1 MESFVFNSFKQRL
14 MESDVSLSDTW
25 YAYPVNSKFIDD
37 YGDKLKYLKDTHDLR
52 LFCPDSAV
60 NLPFFNDGVGTNPH
74 FYRTDMGSQYYTY
87 TSMYE
92 TDVPSEPYYVT
103 LNNIKTFN
111 EENPGQEHL
120 ESLFLKQDGKFYRP
134 ISDSDPT
141 PRGFY
146 FIKTSEEL
154 LWCANKVNGTNFD
167 NTINIVLGDN
177 IGTNVMVKDANDNDV
192 PLSKENID
200 EHFSKLKKIGYGI
213 GTNPAQPFNGI
224 FFGNGFKILNIDLIC
239 NNDING
245 LIGYLGYN
253 GWIST
258 IIIDGVNIVECKKPI
273 NIEHLIYEGT
283 DVCVGILC
291 GKNNGKIE
299 NVVVNGEIIFKDFI
313 PSMYSTRNKTEDVNA
328 PNNDN
333 YPYYPDF
340 YCYDSLGNIVPY
352 IGYFNEGVFATY
364 SGYNLKDD
372 VFYLYWNTRPSDS
385 YTIKDIVEGIT
396 SPCEWYYWNGL
407 GPDSENKIPG
417 YFMYFTALPNRRNV
431 LWYDDNIIT
440 KTNDD
445 LNSLKSPAVSD
456 IGLFGF
462 NYKDPLTPQSMKGIA
477 NANYFNKSIKLN
489 QQNRAAYYVSP
500 LLGLNNNIINSVRVN
515 AKLYTSGTFVGFMG
529 GIAGKQCYGNLTDI
543 ISNVS
548 ALDICNEIGSELF
561 YKRNILENETYSFT
575 KKSIKNISSLFG
587 SCVVGN
593 IHSLFL
599 DSVNSYLTN
608 YNNVVFPKNSNEPE
622 YDDYYFLN
630 RYGALAA
637 IVEYNSTNISDI
649 WRDNEQ
655 LNNIVNKSIFITNST
670 FGYKEEI
677 CSDNNTYDLLMPY
690 ELIDNDAYVNPTAKG
705 KYMFGIASPLIAEIK
720 PTYLSVPSIISTVY
734 ENGGHKL
741 TQSEDEKTDFN
752 TIGLFGVDQNFAC
765 NYIDG
770 NFWSINMETDLPGVA
785 NSGLQIENAYCGIAG
800 GVIDR
805 LNVTAGENFD
815 LNIQNIAS
823 KLISWNGCKVVKNY
837 DKDLNSLSSITVPAA
852 AAIEPAT
859 FVTFDDID
867 MNTGKISAD
876 NVIPSA
882 CGDLGNIPDGAI
894 AVTEFK
900 GVCDYAA
907 NKIVNTYPYFGSDIE
922 LDIVSATFGD
932 PIIKS
937 DLTKLECGVVSF
949 TALNGLYTDPEKYGF
964 FEGEIQT
971 HHIYGG
977 YNHYLANNVSA
988 VVFNIDVDA
997 FNYQPFT
1004 DVPLTSRDLIRK
1016 FYGNIYVVKSNGEI
1030 VHHAREW
1037 WANDGY
1043 AEDDP
1048 AYTANSGILDN
1059 YVIQDLTEFFEGNQY
1074 IGEATKK
1081 YFGYP
1086 VLSGFVFR
1094 TDWTGDSNSHN
1105 QKREAMFVI
1114 PFNVSAF
1121 DRKKEDFVNP
1131 PYSFFEAFYAECW
1144 CNKEPEGEDHH
1155 YKNRFCEMLGE
1166 NPKYGLYYPYKKR
1179 NYLIP
1184 LPDTIK
1190 LNLRKQY
1197 FSGFDDVGNAIYTE
1211 PDVLPKLT
1219 TAYLTAHRWTLDS
1232 NGLPVFVK
1240 NENYQSYDPV
1250 PTAAEPSA
1258 AYSGYFPLITASR
1271 GNNNITYPDMVISA
1285 YVSATDDEY
1294 RFINGGGGG
1303 YDPEDER
1310 YVLKYYQCYGYPESN
1325 TASIWGVD
1333 KISSGVNDIC
1343 RLVMSAVPLNNV
1355 PSAFWNWQTDF
1366 ETYFNE
1372 ASKNSDEFV
1381 KSNAVNYGVADNV
1394 SPIPT
1399 EYLGYNKFS
1408 ELAKPYDYELS
1419 GINYCG
1425 GRSDAPLI
1433 WKYEGGSDYGI
1444 TAAEPW
1450 TATDASGKFHTN
1462 LLPSNNVN
1470 GLIPTT
1476 EDRSIFDPSTFSSVL
1491 FNNLD
1496 STTKEKIENNIELAS
1511 QDAAHGTNYFKYT
1524 YTKRPG
1530 EKIEKIELP
1539 VQFDYKN
1546 GKRGFWYNAGVVTS
1560 GDYEYNDKVNYYG
1573 NILTIG
1579 KTLSQHSILNK
1590 CLTTTEMS
1598 WTVSGFSADDFEGL
1612 YITDSA
1618 HKPVMYIDV
1627 GLGECSDGTSWS
1639 FSSYPSVNSAD
1650 YITETDPEAAYIDAM
1665 NTNCS
1670 GLLLEIE

>member
-14 MESDVSLSDTW
+14 MESDVSLSGTW

-60 NLPFFNDGVGTNPH
+60 NLQFFNDGVGSNPH

-177 IGTNVMVKDANDNDV
+177 IGTNVMVKDADNNDV
-192 PLSKENID
+192 PLSKANID
-200 EHFSKLKKIGYGI
+200 DNFSKLKKIGYGI

-224 FFGNGFKILNIDLIC
+224 FFGNGFKILNIDLVC

-299 NVVVNGEIIFKDFI
+299 NVVVDGEIIFKDFI

-385 YTIKDIVEGIT
+385 YTMKDIVEGIS

-407 GPDSENKIPG
+407 GPDSENILPG

-431 LWYDDNIIT
+431 LWYDANIIT

-445 LNSLKSPAVSD
+445 LNSLKSPAISD

-462 NYKDPLTPQSMKGIA
+462 NYKDPLAPQSMKGIA

-548 ALDICNEIGSELF
+548 ALDICNEPGSELF

-599 DSVNSYLTN
+599 NSVNSYLTN

-670 FGYKEEI
+670 FGYKEEK
-677 CSDNNTYDLLMPY
+677 CSDNNTYDLLTPY

-734 ENGGHKL
+734 ENGGHTI

-785 NSGLQIENAYCGIAG
+785 NSGIQINSTYCGIAG

-859 FVTFDDID
+859 FVTSADID
-867 MNTGKISAD
+867 MNTGKISDD

-894 AVTEFK
+894 ATTDFR

-907 NKIVNTYPYFGSDIE
+907 NKVVNTYPYFGSDIE
-922 LDIVSATFGD
+922 LDLVSAAFGD
-932 PIIKS
+932 PIIKP
-937 DLTKLECGVVSF
+937 DLTRLSGSIITFSAKNPVFWE
-949 TALNGLYTDPEKYGF
+949 AEEYGF
-964 FEGEIQT
+964 AEPIKT
-971 HHIYGG
+971 HHNYGG
-977 YNHYLANNVSA
+977 TTHTLTNKIQSVE
-988 VVFNIDVDA
+988 FNIDVDA

-1004 DVPLTSRDLIRK
+1004 DVPLTDPELIKK
-1016 FYGNIYVVKSNGEI
+1016 FYGQCCAQKGKTPGVSYTVYPRTK
-1030 VHHAREW
+1030 W
-1037 WANDGY
+1037 PDL
-1043 AEDDP
+1043 DP
-1048 AYTANSGILDN
+1048 
-1059 YVIQDLTEFFEGNQY
+1059 VIWDLREFFTGYTEEVSKQ
-1074 IGEATKK
+1074 
-1081 YFGYP
+1081 YFGFP
-1086 VLSGFVFR
+1086 VLSGIIFDADN
-1094 TDWTGDSNSHN
+1094 TSDKYDSYN
-1105 QKREAMFVI
+1105 QRRLFFVI
-1114 PFNVSAF
+1114 PFNMKPF
-1121 DRKKEDFVNP
+1121 DRKIEDFVNP
-1131 PYSFFEAFYAECW
+1131 PYSFFEGFYIIAI
-1144 CNKEPEGEDHH
+1144 NEGSIH
-1155 YKNRFCEMLGE
+1155 YRIE
-1166 NPKYGLYYPYKKR
+1166 NFGTNYHQDYYPYKKR

-1184 LPDTIK
+1184 DVNSIK
-1190 LNLRKQY
+1190 INVKKQY
-1197 FSGFDDVGNAIYTE
+1197 FLGYDESFNAIYTE
-1211 PDVLPKLT
+1211 PNELPPLT
-1219 TAYLTAHRWTLDS
+1219 TAYLSAYRWTYDD
-1232 NGLPVFVK
+1232 NNNPIFVK
-1240 NENYQSYDPV
+1240 NEPYETYIDI
-1250 PTAAEPSA
+1250 PTTTEPSA
-1258 AYSGYFPLITASR
+1258 AYSGYFPIRPDQDGS
-1271 GNNNITYPDMVISA
+1271 NNIFYPENIISA
-1285 YVSATDDEY
+1285 DVLVTPEEY
-1294 RFINGGGGG
+1294 HFVNGGGGG
-1303 YDPEDER
+1303 QVPESAM
-1310 YVLKYYQCYGYPESN
+1310 YVTKYYQCYGLPEVKNQYINESN
-1325 TASIWGVD
+1325 
-1333 KISSGVNDIC
+1333 KIRSNVYSSC
-1343 RLVMSAVPLNNV
+1343 RLVMTAVPLSGI
-1355 PSAFWNWQTDF
+1355 PSAFWNWETDF
-1366 ETYFNE
+1366 E
-1372 ASKNSDEFV
+1372 ASLKYDTTDEQNYTESYAITNATADSYTGTSDYYNF
-1381 KSNAVNYGVADNV
+1381 SNT
-1394 SPIPT
+1394 P
-1399 EYLGYNKFS
+1399 KFS
-1408 ELAKPYDYELS
+1408 EVAKPYDYEYS

-1425 GRSDAPLI
+1425 RRFDAPPV
-1433 WKYEGGSDYGI
+1433 WKYADGS
-1444 TAAEPW
+1444 TAIPAEPW
-1450 TATDASGKFHTN
+1450 TATDASGKFYTN

-1476 EDRSIFDPSTFSSVL
+1476 EDRSIFDPSTFSIVL

-1496 STTKEKIENNIELAS
+1496 TTSKEKIENNIELAS

-1560 GDYEYNDKVNYYG
+1560 GDYEYNDKLNYYG
-1573 NILTIG
+1573 NILAIG

-1590 CLTTTEMS
+1590 CLTTTEMA

-1612 YITDSA
+1612 YITDSS
-1618 HKPVMYIDV
+1618 HKPIMYIDV

-1650 YITETDPEAAYIDAM
+1650 YITEPDPEAAYIDAM

>member
-14 MESDVSLSDTW
+14 MESDVSLSGTW

-177 IGTNVMVKDANDNDV
+177 IGTNVMIKDANDNDV

-258 IIIDGVNIVECKKPI
+258 IIIDGVNIIECKKPI

-299 NVVVNGEIIFKDFI
+299 NVVVNSEIIFKDFI
-313 PSMYSTRNKTEDVNA
+313 PSMYSIKNKSENVNA

-385 YTIKDIVEGIT
+385 YTIKDIVDGVT

-431 LWYDDNIIT
+431 LWYDANIIT

-445 LNSLKSPAVSD
+445 LNSLKSPAISD

-462 NYKDPLTPQSMKGIA
+462 NYKDPMTPQSMKGIA
-477 NANYFNKSIKLN
+477 NAKYFNKSIKLN

-548 ALDICNEIGSELF
+548 ALDICNETASELF

-670 FGYKEEI
+670 FGYKEEK

-734 ENGGHKL
+734 ENGGHTI

-859 FVTFDDID
+859 FVTSEDID

-882 CGDLGNIPDGAI
+882 CGDLENIPDGAI
-894 AVTEFK
+894 AATDFK

-907 NKIVNTYPYFGSDIE
+907 NKVVNTYPYFGSDIE
-922 LDIVSATFGD
+922 LDIVSAAFGD

-937 DLTKLECGVVSF
+937 DLTRLSGAVISF
-949 TALNGLYTDPEKYGF
+949 SAKNQLCLNYDEYGF
-964 FEGEIQT
+964 ARQLFADKTNKGSKK
-971 HHIYGG
+971 YR
-977 YNHYLANNVSA
+977 YLDNNVTD
-988 VVFNIDVDA
+988 VVFNIDADA

-1004 DVPLTSRDLIRK
+1004 DVPLTSRDLIKK
-1016 FYGNIYVVKSNGEI
+1016 FYGDIYINTPNGRI
-1030 VHHAREW
+1030 DRYGKGDTYYDDTVIW
-1037 WANDGY
+1037 DLDSFFNGTYD
-1043 AEDDP
+1043 AE
-1048 AYTANSGILDN
+1048 ASR
-1059 YVIQDLTEFFEGNQY
+1059 
-1074 IGEATKK
+1074 K
-1081 YFGYP
+1081 YFGFP
-1086 VLSGFVFR
+1086 VLSGFVFVN
-1094 TDWTGDSNSHN
+1094 DSAGEDEE
-1105 QKREAMFVI
+1105 KRWSVFVI

-1121 DRKKEDFVNP
+1121 DRKKEDFINP
-1131 PYSFFEAFYAECW
+1131 PYSFFEGIYMQAWKHREDPDIHRHYEC
-1144 CNKEPEGEDHH
+1144 
-1155 YKNRFCEMLGE
+1155 MLGE
-1166 NPKYGLYYPYKKR
+1166 KEDPNDNNKKHYPYKKR

-1184 LPDTIK
+1184 DINSIK
-1190 LNLRKQY
+1190 VNTKKQY
-1197 FSGFDDVGNAIYTE
+1197 FLGYDESFNAIYTE
-1211 PDVLPKLT
+1211 PNELPPLT
-1219 TAYLTAHRWTLDS
+1219 TAYLSAYRWTYD
-1232 NGLPVFVK
+1232 NDNNPIFVK
-1240 NENYQSYDPV
+1240 NEHYEYYQNI
-1250 PTAAEPSA
+1250 PTTTEPSA
-1258 AYSGYFPLITASR
+1258 AYSGYFPIRPAQDGS
-1271 GNNNITYPDMVISA
+1271 NSIFYPENVISA
-1285 YVSATDDEY
+1285 DVLVTPEEY
-1294 RFINGGGGG
+1294 HFVNGGGGG
-1303 YDPEDER
+1303 QVPESAM
-1310 YVLKYYQCYGYPESN
+1310 YVTKYYQCYGVPEIKNESVLERN
-1325 TASIWGVD
+1325 
-1333 KISSGVNDIC
+1333 KISSAIDLSSC
-1343 RLVMSAVPLNNV
+1343 LVMTAVPLSGI
-1355 PSAFWNWQTDF
+1355 PSAFWNWETDF
-1366 ETYFNE
+1366 EASLKYDTDNNE
-1372 ASKNSDEFV
+1372 YVESYAIANGGADAPDYYYH
-1381 KSNAVNYGVADNV
+1381 SNR
-1394 SPIPT
+1394 
-1399 EYLGYNKFS
+1399 KFS
-1408 ELAKPYDYELS
+1408 EIAKPYDYEYS

-1425 GRSDAPLI
+1425 GRFDAPPV
-1433 WKYEGGSDYGI
+1433 WKYADVS
-1444 TAAEPW
+1444 TAIPADPW
-1450 TATDASGKFHTN
+1450 TERNASGKFYTN

-1476 EDRSIFDPSTFSSVL
+1476 EDRSIFDSSTFSSVL

-1496 STTKEKIENNIELAS
+1496 ITAKEKIENNIELAS

-1524 YTKRPG
+1524 YTKRQG

-1539 VQFDYKN
+1539 VKFDYKN

-1560 GDYEYNDKVNYYG
+1560 GDYEYNDKLNYYG
-1573 NILTIG
+1573 NILAIG
-1579 KTLSQHSILNK
+1579 KTLSQYSILNK
-1590 CLTTTEMS
+1590 CLTTTEMA

-1618 HKPVMYIDV
+1618 HKPIMYIDV

-1650 YITETDPEAAYIDAM
+1650 YITEPDPEAAYIDAM

>member
-14 MESDVSLSDTW
+14 MESDISLSGTW

-60 NLPFFNDGVGTNPH
+60 NLQFFDDGIGTNQH

-103 LNNIKTFN
+103 LNNIKAFN

-177 IGTNVMVKDANDNDV
+177 IGTNVMVKDANNNDV

-200 EHFSKLKKIGYGI
+200 EYFSKLKKIGYGI

-258 IIIDGVNIVECKKPI
+258 IIIDGVNIVECKKTI
-273 NIEHLIYEGT
+273 NIDHLVYEGT

-299 NVVVNGEIIFKDFI
+299 NIVVNGEIIFKDFI
-313 PSMYSTRNKTEDVNA
+313 PSIYSTRNKTEDVNA
-328 PNNDN
+328 VDNDN

-372 VFYLYWNTRPSDS
+372 VFYLYWNTRPANNL
-385 YTIKDIVEGIT
+385 TIKNIVESVT

-407 GPDSENKIPG
+407 GPDTSDYKIPG

-431 LWYDDNIIT
+431 LWYDANIIT

-445 LNSLKSPAVSD
+445 LNSLKSPAISD

-462 NYKDPLTPQSMKGIA
+462 NYKDPMTPQSMKGIA

-548 ALDICNEIGSELF
+548 ALDICNETGSELF

-593 IHSLFL
+593 LHSLFL
-599 DSVNSYLTN
+599 NSVNSYLTN

-649 WRDNEQ
+649 WHDNVQ
-655 LNNIVNKSIFITNST
+655 LNNIINKSIFITNST
-670 FGYKEEI
+670 FGYKEEK
-677 CSDNNTYDLLMPY
+677 CSDSNTYDLLMPY
-690 ELIDNDAYVNPTAKG
+690 ELIDNDVYVNPTAKG

-752 TIGLFGVDQNFAC
+752 TVGLFGVDQNFAS
-765 NYIDG
+765 NYVDG

-785 NSGLQIENAYCGIAG
+785 NSGLQIENTYCGIAG

-837 DKDLNSLSSITVPAA
+837 NKDLNSLTSITVPVA

-859 FVTFDDID
+859 FVTSDDID
-867 MNTGKISAD
+867 MKTGKITD
-876 NVIPSA
+876 ENIIPSA
-882 CGDLGNIPDGAI
+882 CGDLENIPDGAI
-894 AVTEFK
+894 AATKFR
-900 GVCDYAA
+900 GVYDYAA
-907 NKIVNTYPYFGSDIE
+907 NKVVNTYPYFGSDIE
-922 LDIVSATFGD
+922 LDLVSAVEGD
-932 PIIKS
+932 PILKT
-937 DLTKLECGVVSF
+937 DLTQLKNTVISF
-949 TALNGLYTDPEKYGF
+949 SAKNQLYWNYKDFNFERSF
-964 FEGEIQT
+964 FADRTNQPT
-971 HHIYGG
+971 PYRW
-977 YNHYLANNVSA
+977 LVNNVTD
-988 VVFNIDVDA
+988 VVFNINSDA
-997 FNYQPFT
+997 FKYQPFT
-1004 DVPLTSRDLIRK
+1004 DVPLTSLEQIQNY
-1016 FYGNIYVVKSNGEI
+1016 YGDIYVNTTKGRLDRFGKGDEVLDKI
-1030 VHHAREW
+1030 VIW
-1037 WANDGY
+1037 
-1043 AEDDP
+1043 
-1048 AYTANSGILDN
+1048 
-1059 YVIQDLTEFFEGNQY
+1059 DLNEFFEGGLYQP
-1074 IGEATKK
+1074 TK
-1081 YFGYP
+1081 YFDFP
-1086 VLSGFVFR
+1086 ALSGFVFINDNTKNEES
-1094 TDWTGDSNSHN
+1094 TDERRYSV
-1105 QKREAMFVI
+1105 FVI
-1114 PFNVSAF
+1114 PFNILPF
-1121 DRKKEDFVNP
+1121 DRKVEDMINP
-1131 PYSFFEAFYAECW
+1131 PYSFFEGFYVQCW
-1144 CNKEPEGEDHH
+1144 RKKDGD
-1155 YKNRFCEMLGE
+1155 NRKYENMLGE
-1166 NPKYGLYYPYKKR
+1166 KPHPKTGKVYYPYKKR

-1184 LPDTIK
+1184 EPDSIK
-1190 LNLRKQY
+1190 VRLQKQY
-1197 FSGFDDVGNAIYTE
+1197 FIGYDDVGNALYTE
-1211 PDVLPKLT
+1211 PDVLPTLT
-1219 TAYLTAHRWTLDS
+1219 TAYLTTQRWTLDD
-1232 NGLPVFVK
+1232 NGNPIFVERK
-1240 NENYQSYDPV
+1240 DNGYPQWEPI
-1250 PTAAEPSA
+1250 PTTLEPSA
-1258 AYSGYFPLITASR
+1258 AYTGYLPLIPSSY
-1271 GNNNITYPDMVISA
+1271 GNNCISYLNAVISA
-1285 YVSATDDEY
+1285 NVSATPEEFY
-1294 RFINGGGGG
+1294 FINGED
-1303 YDPEDER
+1303 DPTDESAM
-1310 YVLKYYQCYGYPESN
+1310 YVIKNYQCYGYPESN
-1325 TASIWGVD
+1325 TARLTSRD
-1333 KISSGVNDIC
+1333 KINSAVDPTY
-1343 RLVMSAVPLNNV
+1343 RLVMSAVELRNV

-1366 ETYFNE
+1366 ETYFSSAFYDNE
-1372 ASKNSDEFV
+1372 EYVESEAV
-1381 KSNAVNYGVADNV
+1381 KHGIAPGYTQSLTGM
-1394 SPIPT
+1394 
-1399 EYLGYNKFS
+1399 EYLNAGKFND
-1408 ELAKPYDYELS
+1408 LANPYDYEYS

-1425 GRSDAPLI
+1425 GRSDAPPV
-1433 WKYEGGSDYGI
+1433 WKYVGDGQAVEKIPDS
-1444 TAAEPW
+1444 W
-1450 TATDASGKFHTN
+1450 TATDTSGKFHTN

-1496 STTKEKIENNIELAS
+1496 ITAKEKIENNIELAS

-1524 YTKRPG
+1524 YTKKPG

-1546 GKRGFWYNAGVVTS
+1546 GKRGFWYNAGIVTS

-1573 NILTIG
+1573 NILAIG

-1650 YITETDPEAAYIDAM
+1650 YITETDPEAAYINAM